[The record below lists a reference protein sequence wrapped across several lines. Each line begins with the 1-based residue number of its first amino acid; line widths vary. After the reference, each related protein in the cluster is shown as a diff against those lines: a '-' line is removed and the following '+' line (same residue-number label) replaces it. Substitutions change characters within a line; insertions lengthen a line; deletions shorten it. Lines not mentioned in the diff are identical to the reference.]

1 MDEKERR
8 LERNNLAKAEYMK
21 GFEEKCAEHGLDAD
35 DLLKGLITGETS
47 DDLVKKAN
55 DMASDYSGMDKTAG
69 FFGDV
74 WSGLKSGVG
83 GMAKGLWNT
92 GGNLANMATGGLAKG
107 LWNTGKQFVSG
118 ESIDWGQNFN
128 PFSAKNWE
136 GSNPLQGF
144 SDQAQANAMGMGST
158 AAEQKRMS
166 AKTYG
171 GLDPSMQHYAFMQ
184 GRAPTMADQNR
195 FADQQWQEKQKAQN
209 ASGQNNLAAMF

>member
-1 MDEKERR
+1 MDEKERWQ
-8 LERNNLAKAEYMK
+8 ERNKFAKAEYMK

-35 DLLKGLITGETS
+35 ELLKGLLTGETS
-47 DDLVKKAN
+47 DDLVKKAQ
-55 DMASDYSGMDKTAG
+55 DVASDYSGMDKTAG

-83 GMAKGLWNT
+83 GLASG
-92 GGNLANMATGGLAKG
+92 LANTAGNIGNIATGGLAKG

-128 PFSAKNWE
+128 PFAAKHWE
-136 GSNPLQGF
+136 NPLQGF

-158 AAEQKRMS
+158 AAEQKRIS
-166 AKTYG
+166 AKTYE

-184 GRAPTMADQNR
+184 GRAPSMADQNR
-195 FADQQWQEKQKAQN
+195 WSEQQWQEKQKAQN